1 MGGYWS
7 RGVGGEVGVR
17 EVGRSVEMVSSP
29 RGRGVSI
36 YVNIDGT

>member
-7 RGVGGEVGVR
+7 GGVGGEVGAG

-29 RGRGVSI
+29 RGGFDLR
-36 YVNIDGT
+36 